1 MDTFTTRGMSTPR
14 KLAYWNQL
22 SSEAFAG
29 MEITPRDAIGFDGE
43 LRREAIGPLTVLD
56 VRSAAVRIRHTRA
69 HAARTRT
76 PSYLLLTPLRGHFML
91 KIDRAAWQPVATGEL
106 CLLDHARPYE
116 LQHDDAVHVL
126 CLDIPRGAL
135 KALLVK
141 PEAAVGRL
149 LRGESGPARLLA
161 TLLREI
167 AAELELAAPV
177 RFAPV
182 LAQGLLGFV
191 AAACSSDEDP
201 DIDAASARRR
211 ALFARVDARLH
222 DATLSPE
229 DIAAEAGIS
238 SRRLR
243 ALLAEGG
250 ESFSAYLLRR
260 RLERCA
266 DLLRDAA
273 WHGRSI
279 TDIAFRNGFNN
290 ATHFGHAFRL
300 RYGMTPSAY
309 RGRTI
314 KSRAAREPAR
324 APARGRA

>member
-1 MDTFTTRGMSTPR
+1 MDTFTTRGLPTPR

-43 LRREAIGPLTVLD
+43 LRRETIGPLTVLD

-69 HAARTRT
+69 HAAKTRH
-76 PSYLLLTPLRGHFML
+76 PSYLLLSPLRGNFML
-91 KIDRAAWQPVATGEL
+91 KIDRSDWQPVATGEL

-116 LQHDDAVHVL
+116 LHHGDAVHVL

-135 KALLVK
+135 NALLVK
-141 PEAAVGRL
+141 PDAAVGRL
-149 LRGESGPARLLA
+149 LRGESGPSRLLA
-161 TLLREI
+161 MLLREI
-167 AAELELAAPV
+167 AAELELAAPA
-177 RFAPV
+177 RFSPV

-191 AAACSSDEDP
+191 AAACGSGEEQNL
-201 DIDAASARRR
+201 DAASDRRR
-211 ALFARVDARLH
+211 ALLARIDARLH
-222 DATLSPE
+222 DAALRP
-229 DIAAEAGIS
+229 DHIAEEAGLS
-238 SRRLR
+238 ARRLR
-243 ALLAEGG
+243 MLLAEGG

-266 DLLRDAA
+266 DLLRDTA
-273 WHGRSI
+273 WRERSI
-279 TDIAFRNGFNN
+279 TEIAFRNGFNN

-309 RGRTI
+309 RGGNGQRRP
-314 KSRAAREPAR
+314 RA
-324 APARGRA
+324 